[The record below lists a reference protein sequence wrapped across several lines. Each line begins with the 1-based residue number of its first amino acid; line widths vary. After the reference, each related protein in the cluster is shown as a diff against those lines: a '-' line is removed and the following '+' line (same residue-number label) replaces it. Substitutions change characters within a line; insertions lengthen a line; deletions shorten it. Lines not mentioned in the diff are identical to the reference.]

1 MRFNY
6 LTTVLIIFY
15 FCSVNAQTSKNVPL
29 KFAWKM
35 LQANEVQATGWLK
48 TQAIE
53 DLKEGLP
60 GRLKDINSD
69 ITNEVFAKQNL
80 AYIQKDFQHGGQA
93 NRKVIGMRV

>member
-1 MRFNY
+1 
-6 LTTVLIIFY
+6 
-15 FCSVNAQTSKNVPL
+15 
-29 KFAWKM
+29 M

-80 AYIQKDFQHGGQA
+80 AYIQKGFPTWWPGEQEGYWYEGLVHLAFQA
-93 NRKVIGMRV
+93 NDKNVILHVNRMG